1 MDATGIRSGAAR
13 AFGPCARRIR
23 WRGDPG
29 RGTPPP
35 PGLSSSAPDAQ
46 IRMPMAYLTV
56 AGRVTAEVEVS
67 SSRFLCALERVEDE
81 ISARGVIEQARKDHW
96 AARHHCSAYVLG
108 PERAVERSNDDGEPP
123 GTGGAPMLEV
133 LRGRELSDVVAV
145 VTRWFGGTL
154 LGTGGLSRAYADA
167 VRAAL
172 EVTPLV
178 QRVEQELCEVTVDL
192 AAAGRLEHELRSR
205 GTKVLH
211 IDYTDVATLSIAV
224 PAIAVPIAEGVVA
237 EVTEGGAVLYHRG
250 RRWVDAPVSTV

>member
-1 MDATGIRSGAAR
+1 
-13 AFGPCARRIR
+13 
-23 WRGDPG
+23 
-29 RGTPPP
+29 
-35 PGLSSSAPDAQ
+35 
-46 IRMPMAYLTV
+46 
-56 AGRVTAEVEVS
+56 
-67 SSRFLCALERVEDE
+67 
-81 ISARGVIEQARKDHW
+81 VIEQERREHW
-96 AARHHCSAYVLG
+96 NARHHCSAFVIG
-108 PERAVERSNDDGEPP
+108 PTRSLERSHDDGEPP
-123 GTGGAPMLEV
+123 GTGGAPILDV

-211 IDYTDVATLSIAV
+211 IDYTDVATLSLAV
-224 PAIAVPIAEGVVA
+224 PAIAVPIAEEIVG
-237 EVTEGGAVLYHRG
+237 ELTEGEAELYRRG
-250 RRWVDAPVSTV
+250 RRWVDAPVSSA

>member
-1 MDATGIRSGAAR
+1 
-13 AFGPCARRIR
+13 
-23 WRGDPG
+23 
-29 RGTPPP
+29 
-35 PGLSSSAPDAQ
+35 
-46 IRMPMAYLTV
+46 MAYLTI
-56 AGRVTAEVEVS
+56 AGHGTAEIVVS
-67 SSRFLCALERVEDE
+67 KSRFLCTVERVDDE
-81 ISARGVIEQARKDHW
+81 ISARGVIEQARKDYW
-96 AARHHCSAYVLG
+96 DARHHCSAFVLG
-108 PERAVERSNDDGEPP
+108 PTRSLERAHDDGEPP
-123 GTGGAPMLEV
+123 GTGGVPMLEV

-172 EVTPLV
+172 EVTTLV

-224 PAIAVPIAEGVVA
+224 PAIAVPIAEEIVA
-237 EVTEGGAVLYHRG
+237 ELTEGEAELFHRG
-250 RRWVDAPVSTV
+250 RRWVDEAVSEA